1 MGKKVKAGR
10 FRYDLEAVLKVR
22 DIKERKEKERFAEKQ
37 REYIKEKEEEDRIEA
52 EREDRRDELR
62 GIMKKGP
69 ISDFAKI
76 IRRKAH
82 LTKLKEDID
91 KQVEKVIDASDK
103 LEKQRS
109 KLIDSMK
116 DKKII
121 EKHKEH
127 KLDEYKKL
135 MQDLEIKFLDEIA
148 TERFQHEKKNE

>member
-1 MGKKVKAGR
+1 MSKKVKAGR
-10 FRYDLEAVLKVR
+10 FKYDLETVLKVR
-22 DIKERKEKERFAEKQ
+22 DIKEHKEKERFAEKQ
-37 REYIKEKEEEDRIEA
+37 REYIKEKEEEDRIES

-62 GIMKKGP
+62 GFMGKGP

-76 IRRKAH
+76 LRRKAH
-82 LTKLKEDID
+82 LTKLKEDLD
-91 KQVEKVIDASDK
+91 KQVEKVVEASEK
-103 LEKQRS
+103 LEQQRS

-148 TERFQHEKKNE
+148 TERFRHEKEQE